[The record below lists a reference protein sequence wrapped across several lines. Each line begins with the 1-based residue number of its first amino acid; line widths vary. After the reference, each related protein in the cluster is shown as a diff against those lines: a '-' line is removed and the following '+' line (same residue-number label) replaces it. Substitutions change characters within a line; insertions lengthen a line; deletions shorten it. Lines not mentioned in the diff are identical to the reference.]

1 MQLVPT
7 MDGGRKVP
15 GLPDPPPNDQPSDP
29 HVGQVPQLPVHPCL
43 ESQENFPTTA
53 VCPKLEE
60 LVLHITEEDQFCIKE
75 LSEMA
80 KVRVSSGVKV
90 STVDTISSSEIAPA
104 KEVLKLREYVSR
116 VEYRLDDVV
125 PEWDAIPAD
134 DDTDDESDW

>member
-1 MQLVPT
+1 M
-7 MDGGRKVP
+7 
-15 GLPDPPPNDQPSDP
+15 
-29 HVGQVPQLPVHPCL
+29 
-43 ESQENFPTTA
+43 
-53 VCPKLEE
+53 
-60 LVLHITEEDQFCIKE
+60 LHITEEDQFCIKE